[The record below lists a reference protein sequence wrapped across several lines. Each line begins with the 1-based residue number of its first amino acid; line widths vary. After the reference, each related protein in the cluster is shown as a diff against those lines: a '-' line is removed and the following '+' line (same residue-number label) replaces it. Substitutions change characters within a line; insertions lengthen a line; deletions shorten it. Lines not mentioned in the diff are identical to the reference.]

1 MFKDMMETTAS
12 LFDVTVLERKKES
25 SCAEFL
31 VNTLRSHFQKHLPWT
46 RSRAAHQHGD
56 DALPCRKTGSV
67 VALLHVRGGRRAD
80 LGGNSHR
87 VP

>member
-1 MFKDMMETTAS
+1 MMETTAS

-46 RSRAAHQHGD
+46 RSRAAW
-56 DALPCRKTGSV
+56 
-67 VALLHVRGGRRAD
+67 
-80 LGGNSHR
+80 
-87 VP
+87 